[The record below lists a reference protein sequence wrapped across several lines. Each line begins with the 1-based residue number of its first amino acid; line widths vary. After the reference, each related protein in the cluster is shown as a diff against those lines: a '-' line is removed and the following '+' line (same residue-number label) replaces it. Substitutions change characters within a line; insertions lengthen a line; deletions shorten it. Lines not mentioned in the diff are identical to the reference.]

1 MRFGKVLMTGAGGL
15 LGGYVARELAG
26 KAQISGLDIASPL
39 GAEGIGTFTRGSIE
53 DPAAVT
59 AAMKGQDAVVH
70 IAARPNIWSG
80 QGHEIMHTNVTGTW
94 NVLQAA
100 EEAGVKRVILTSS
113 DSVIGFTVLQGSM
126 LPPDYLPV
134 DETHPRRPTDAYAIS
149 KKLCEELGRSFAERG
164 KLEVVVLRP
173 VYVLYP
179 EFEGEVRA
187 RAANPTTY
195 TGPAAGGR
203 QPAGGGVMWHYVD
216 PRDLAR
222 AYRLALAADKPAF
235 GPYFICA
242 RTTLAPE
249 PTIERLAAR
258 MGRRIPVKRPQVY
271 EQSPHAPLYD
281 LTFAEQQLGFV
292 AQHDMRSLLYPET

>member
-15 LGGYVARELAG
+15 LGGYAARELAG

-271 EQSPHAPLYD
+271 AESPHAPLYD
-281 LTFAEQQLGFV
+281 LTAARDRLGFV
-292 AQHDMRSLLYPET
+292 AEHDMRSLLYPGT